1 MAEMPKREQKGTTE
15 KHRRKMVAPILV
27 TILMIL
33 YFILYFGV
41 LISLLN
47 STVLKL
53 LLGICPVLLGAAM
66 IGVCAERLR
75 EIKGGEEDDL
85 GQY

>member
-1 MAEMPKREQKGTTE
+1 MAEKQTRELEDTVKR
-15 KHRRKMVAPILV
+15 HRRKMVAPILV
-27 TILMIL
+27 TVLVIL

-41 LISLLN
+41 LISLLH
-47 STVLKL
+47 STLLRL

-66 IGVCAERLR
+66 IGVCVQRLR

-85 GQY
+85 GKY

>member
-1 MAEMPKREQKGTTE
+1 MAEKPTREPEDTAKR
-15 KHRRKMVAPILV
+15 HRRKMVAPIVVTVLV
-27 TILMIL
+27 IL

-41 LISLLN
+41 LISLLH
-47 STVLKL
+47 STLLKL

-66 IGVCAERLR
+66 IGVCAQRLR

-85 GQY
+85 SQY

>member
-1 MAEMPKREQKGTTE
+1 MAGKAAREPDDRGR
-15 KHRRKMVAPILV
+15 HRRKTIAPILV

-33 YFILYFGV
+33 YFILYFSV
-41 LISLLN
+41 LIILLN
-47 STVLKL
+47 STFLRL

-66 IGVCAERLR
+66 IGVCIQRLK

>member
-1 MAEMPKREQKGTTE
+1 MAENSTREPEDQAK
-15 KHRRKMVAPILV
+15 KHRRKMAAPILV
-27 TILMIL
+27 TILVIL

-47 STVLKL
+47 SMLLKL

-66 IGVCAERLR
+66 IRVCVQRLR